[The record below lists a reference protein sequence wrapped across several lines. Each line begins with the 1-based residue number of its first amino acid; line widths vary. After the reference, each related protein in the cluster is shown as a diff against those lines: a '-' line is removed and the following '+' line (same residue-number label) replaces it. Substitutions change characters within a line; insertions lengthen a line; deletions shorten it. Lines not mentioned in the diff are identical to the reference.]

1 MFKKILVALDGSN
14 NSLLALEKAIELQKL
29 DEGCE
34 ILLLCVYKHHSLF
47 EASLAMVRPAD
58 IQIPDQALAE
68 FATSVVD
75 KGREHAKALGG
86 HSIKGFVKNGRP
98 SKAIVK
104 FAKDK
109 SVDLVVMG
117 AHGSHSDT
125 DGLLLGS
132 VSQRVGGRA
141 PCPILIV

>member
-1 MFKKILVALDGSN
+1 MFKKIVVALDGSN
-14 NSLLALEKAIELQKL
+14 NSLLALEKAIQLQQL

-47 EASLAMVRPAD
+47 EASLSMVRPAD

-68 FATSVVD
+68 FATSVVE
-75 KGREHAKALGG
+75 KGKEHAKSHGG
-86 HSIKGFVKNGRP
+86 YNIKGFVKNGRP

-109 SVDLVVMG
+109 SADLIVMG
-117 AHGSHSDT
+117 AHGTHSEI

-132 VSQRVGGRA
+132 VSQRVSGRA
-141 PCPILIV
+141 PCPTLIV